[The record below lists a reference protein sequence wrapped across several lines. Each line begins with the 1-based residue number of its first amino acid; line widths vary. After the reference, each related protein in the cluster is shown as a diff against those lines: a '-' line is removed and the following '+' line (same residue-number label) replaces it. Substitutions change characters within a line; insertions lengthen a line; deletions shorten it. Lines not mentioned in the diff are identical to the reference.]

1 MLFVISTVDMGIS
14 KLLSSGCSSHHW
26 FKLLSSGC
34 SSHHWLYGCLSW
46 VQISLLLM
54 FHMIKD

>member
-26 FKLLSSGC
+26 L
-34 SSHHWLYGCLSW
+34 
-46 VQISLLLM
+46 
-54 FHMIKD
+54 